1 MHMCMSSEVPQG
13 MILITNKTVD
23 KKSSHNPYMQ
33 DYARF
38 DEYLSHIT
46 DEKPI
51 SARQCIKSL
60 AQIGTSKHKYIPSI
74 LEALENADLS
84 KYKDS
89 MRPLIEKDIE
99 EAKNTLTILKCD
111 EQ

>member
-1 MHMCMSSEVPQG
+1 MALFVRKGGSRHTGQAAPPQRN
-13 MILITNKTVD
+13 I
-23 KKSSHNPYMQ
+23 H
-33 DYARF
+33 
-38 DEYLSHIT
+38 

-60 AQIGTSKHKYIPSI
+60 AQIGKSKDKYIPSI
-74 LEALENADLS
+74 LEAFQNADLS

-99 EAKNTLTILKCD
+99 EVKNILTA
-111 EQ
+111 